1 MVNLLQKW
9 QEHYYWEHMD
19 VTKIRFFKLI
29 TGDFTQ
35 GISIPE
41 KFAKN
46 FKGQTT
52 GGFELKASSG
62 KTWHI
67 NVDKRGDELFLTS
80 EWEDFVKDHE
90 LQENDL
96 LLFTC
101 CGNSSFKVEIFEASG
116 SEKVS
121 SLFGN
126 TISPDTCKHVNDTVR
141 QHGKHQAVS
150 DSEDT
155 TTPSHLVGCPH
166 NTSVS
171 RKSSGKTKPSLASI
185 QLKNPAFVTVLTE
198 MHVQRRNNSLI
209 IPCKFAADHLEEKTH
224 EIILRRPNRK
234 EKWRVSYYCSRYMR
248 SFQNLA
254 FFRFV
259 CDNKL
264 REGDICVFEL
274 MKGKMNVTMT
284 VHVIRKANGRFVLRV
299 PEKFVSNLDGQI
311 TKGLSLKAPN
321 GETWLIEV
329 AKNANEM
336 LFMSGWGDFARAHEL
351 QENDILIF
359 TRSGNYSFDVQIFDA
374 SGCEKVPC
382 FFTSKKG
389 PCVHKHFDGG
399 GDRHA
404 ENCILSDSD
413 DSRMPLRLIGSQN
426 KASTSKKSGKTK
438 PRKEPES
445 PISSNYHI
453 KPEPISDD
461 EQSDD
466 SLVDSKYYSRSAS
479 NLTSDERDQ
488 IFSLASIRPGNPA
501 FVAILQ
507 KSHVEHKNS
516 MLTIHHGF
524 VADHL
529 EGRSHDIQL
538 LRPRRKEK
546 WRVRYYHG
554 GTTRGFNC
562 CRWIKFIRDNRLRKD
577 HICIFELMKGA
588 RRTTMVVHVLR
599 KVDGRF
605 VLLT

>member
-1 MVNLLQKW
+1 MAWQECEICRKW
-9 QEHYYWEHMD
+9 QEHCYLEHMAASN
-19 VTKIRFFKLI
+19 IRFFKVM
-29 TGDFTQ
+29 TGDFAQ
-35 GISIPE
+35 GI
-41 KFAKN
+41 
-46 FKGQTT
+46 
-52 GGFELKASSG
+52 
-62 KTWHI
+62 
-67 NVDKRGDELFLTS
+67 
-80 EWEDFVKDHE
+80 
-90 LQENDL
+90 
-96 LLFTC
+96 
-101 CGNSSFKVEIFEASG
+101 
-116 SEKVS
+116 
-121 SLFGN
+121 
-126 TISPDTCKHVNDTVR
+126 
-141 QHGKHQAVS
+141 
-150 DSEDT
+150 
-155 TTPSHLVGCPH
+155 
-166 NTSVS
+166 
-171 RKSSGKTKPSLASI
+171 
-185 QLKNPAFVTVLTE
+185 
-198 MHVQRRNNSLI
+198 
-209 IPCKFAADHLEEKTH
+209 
-224 EIILRRPNRK
+224 
-234 EKWRVSYYCSRYMR
+234 
-248 SFQNLA
+248 
-254 FFRFV
+254 
-259 CDNKL
+259 
-264 REGDICVFEL
+264 
-274 MKGKMNVTMT
+274 
-284 VHVIRKANGRFVLRV
+284 RV

-524 VADHL
+524 AADHL